1 MSLASLAATILGAAH
16 DFVSPYL
23 PGAGTLRIEEDSLQE
38 YVRHELQHD
47 HGQVSPVSPGR
58 RVHFCVDD
66 ALADLVDEECDRVGM
81 DYSSFIRAIL
91 RRAMGYPVDVGQ
103 WPTQG
108 HLELEGVAS

>member
-23 PGAGTLRIEEDSLQE
+23 PGTSTVHIDEVELRG
-38 YVRHELQHD
+38 YVRHELQPD
-47 HGQVSPVSPGR
+47 HGQVSTVSPGR

-108 HLELEGVAS
+108 HLEFEGVAS